1 MGFNGDS
8 LPARHNES
16 LTSIPYPLHM
26 DGIFPVLFQTL
37 ILPLYLIFTF
47 HIAMVPTGAR
57 PAGIPSFTRGSA
69 ATSDKVR

>member
-47 HIAMVPTGAR
+47 HIAMVPTGR
-57 PAGIPSFTRGSA
+57 CCGNPQLHPRQ
-69 ATSDKVR
+69 RRYLR

>member
-1 MGFNGDS
+1 MGFNGGS

-57 PAGIPSFTRGSA
+57 PTGIPSFTRGFA

>member
-1 MGFNGDS
+1 MGFNGGN

-47 HIAMVPTGAR
+47 HIAMVPTGTR
-57 PAGIPSFTRGSA
+57 PTGIPSFTRGNA

>member
-1 MGFNGDS
+1 MGFNGGS

-37 ILPLYLIFTF
+37 LLPLYLIFTF
-47 HIAMVPTGAR
+47 HIAMVPTAGAA
-57 PAGIPSFTRGSA
+57 AGIPSFTRGSA